1 MKRIKSSQAVLF
13 YKVTCCFDDVTASME
28 SKVFIPVAFKL
39 SLDQLMI
46 SLLDPTF
53 FVYMGESSSCLWNF
67 QFFYGIIQSP
77 GEWRIMK
84 KLKDLKDLVNKYKL
98 SLVLL
103 FGSHV
108 HGDVHPE
115 SDMDIAIYG
124 KKILSEADKIN
135 LTYEFSKIFHKDK
148 IDVVDIKT
156 SHPLLKREIFK
167 DYKVLYQRNP
177 MLVYQLELVSLH
189 EFKESE
195 ILCQIRHERLQ
206 EFIR

>member
-1 MKRIKSSQAVLF
+1 MKI
-13 YKVTCCFDDVTASME
+13 
-28 SKVFIPVAFKL
+28 
-39 SLDQLMI
+39 
-46 SLLDPTF
+46 
-53 FVYMGESSSCLWNF
+53 
-67 QFFYGIIQSP
+67 
-77 GEWRIMK
+77 
-84 KLKDLKDLVNKYKL
+84 LKDLANKYKL
-98 SLVLL
+98 SLILL

-115 SDMDIAIYG
+115 SDMDIAVYG

-135 LTYEFSKIFHKDK
+135 LTYEFCKIFHTDK

-156 SHPLLKREIFK
+156 SPPLLKRGIFK

-177 MLVYQLELVSLH
+177 MLVRQLELVSLY

-195 ILCQIRHERLQ
+195 ILYQIRHERLQ

>member
-1 MKRIKSSQAVLF
+1 MK
-13 YKVTCCFDDVTASME
+13 T
-28 SKVFIPVAFKL
+28 
-39 SLDQLMI
+39 
-46 SLLDPTF
+46 
-53 FVYMGESSSCLWNF
+53 
-67 QFFYGIIQSP
+67 
-77 GEWRIMK
+77 
-84 KLKDLKDLVNKYKL
+84 LKDLANKYKL

-115 SDMDIAIYG
+115 SDMDIAVYG

-167 DYKVLYQRNP
+167 DYRVLYQRNP
-177 MLVYQLELVSLH
+177 MLVRQLELVSLY

-195 ILCQIRHERLQ
+195 ILYQIRHERLQ

>member
-1 MKRIKSSQAVLF
+1 MK
-13 YKVTCCFDDVTASME
+13 T
-28 SKVFIPVAFKL
+28 
-39 SLDQLMI
+39 
-46 SLLDPTF
+46 
-53 FVYMGESSSCLWNF
+53 
-67 QFFYGIIQSP
+67 
-77 GEWRIMK
+77 
-84 KLKDLKDLVNKYKL
+84 LKDLVNKYKL

-103 FGSHV
+103 FGSRA

-115 SDMDIAIYG
+115 SDMDIAIYR
-124 KKILSEADKIN
+124 KRILSEADKIN
-135 LTYEFSKIFHKDK
+135 LTYEFSKIFHTDE

-156 SHPLLKREIFK
+156 SPPLLKREIFK

>member
-1 MKRIKSSQAVLF
+1 MK
-13 YKVTCCFDDVTASME
+13 T
-28 SKVFIPVAFKL
+28 
-39 SLDQLMI
+39 
-46 SLLDPTF
+46 
-53 FVYMGESSSCLWNF
+53 
-67 QFFYGIIQSP
+67 
-77 GEWRIMK
+77 
-84 KLKDLKDLVNKYKL
+84 LKDLVNKYKL

-115 SDMDIAIYG
+115 SDMDIAVYG
-124 KKILSEADKIN
+124 KRILSEADKIN
-135 LTYEFSKIFHKDK
+135 ITYEFSKIFHKDK

-167 DYKVLYQRNP
+167 DYKILYQRNP